1 MQSLQKAVEAI
12 KKTQILGGPFFLNST
27 VFFPIIYT
35 AMELWFF
42 GNYLPSMSETESVNE
57 SQDSVRLDALE
68 EDESIIFL
76 NIKGVRCLR
85 NVVEM

>member
-1 MQSLQKAVEAI
+1 
-12 KKTQILGGPFFLNST
+12 
-27 VFFPIIYT
+27 
-35 AMELWFF
+35 
-42 GNYLPSMSETESVNE
+42 MSETESVNE